1 MSENYNL
8 TFEAE
13 SKLGQQQHC
22 FSVQNLPKGDFAQ
35 NWSKDRQEDK
45 NYGDMRLNKL
55 KTMHGK
61 SLESSIN

>member
-22 FSVQNLPKGDFAQ
+22 FSVQKLPKGD
-35 NWSKDRQEDK
+35 DRQDDK
-45 NYGDMRLNKL
+45 NDGRMRLSKL